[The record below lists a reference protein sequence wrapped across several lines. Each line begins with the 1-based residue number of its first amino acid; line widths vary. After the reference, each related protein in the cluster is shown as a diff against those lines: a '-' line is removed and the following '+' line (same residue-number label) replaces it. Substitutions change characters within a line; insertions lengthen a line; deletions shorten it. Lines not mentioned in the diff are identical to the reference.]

1 MFRSKSLC
9 DIVEVFVMDRN
20 KIPVA
25 MLAAVAMCGSMSVAS
40 YAQRLMVS
48 SPVPV
53 APAPVTAVPRVLNS
67 HIKPAATD
75 QMPQP
80 TKKPFAA
87 TGRILHVQNARNVQ
101 PNSHRSLPPATPVL
115 VPSPMSMGGFSSARI
130 QIEAAPVP
138 HFSSAA
144 SVPVNESNH

>member
-1 MFRSKSLC
+1 
-9 DIVEVFVMDRN
+9 MDRN

-25 MLAAVAMCGSMSVAS
+25 MLAAVAMCGSMSMAS
-40 YAQRLMVS
+40 YAQRLMVG

-53 APAPVTAVPRVLNS
+53 TPAPVTVVPHVLNS

-101 PNSHRSLPPATPVL
+101 KNSIQVRPPATPIM
-115 VPSPMSMGGFSSARI
+115 VPAAMSMGGFSSARI
-130 QIEAAPVP
+130 QLEQTPNLRGGSSAPSPSPAPVP
-138 HFSSAA
+138 
-144 SVPVNESNH
+144 VSNSN